1 MADEIQ
7 ALERNKTWVLE
18 DFPPA
23 KKPISCKWVY
33 RVKYNS
39 DGTLQRLKARLVIRG
54 DHQVEGF
61 DYNETFAPAAKIAS
75 IWCSLSMAASKGWE
89 LHRLDVHGDLDE
101 EVYVRQPKGF
111 VVTRYVN

>member
-1 MADEIQ
+1 MQVMEPRHRHEAVKDPRWRAAMADEIQ

-18 DFPPA
+18 DLPPA

-39 DGTLQRLKARLVIRG
+39 DGTLQRFKARLVIRR

-61 DYNETFAPAAKIAS
+61 D
-75 IWCSLSMAASKGWE
+75 
-89 LHRLDVHGDLDE
+89 
-101 EVYVRQPKGF
+101 
-111 VVTRYVN
+111 